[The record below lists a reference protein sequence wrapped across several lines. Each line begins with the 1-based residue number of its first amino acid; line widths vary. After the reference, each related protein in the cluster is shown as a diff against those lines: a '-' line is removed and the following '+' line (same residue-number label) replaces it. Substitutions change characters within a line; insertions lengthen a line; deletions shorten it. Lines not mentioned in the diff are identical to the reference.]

1 MLIQCYYFIGKS
13 YLLKCIANYAA
24 EHGYNVCVSAP
35 TGKLTSRYARDLELV
50 RYTCT
55 PYR

>member
-35 TGKLTSRYARDLELV
+35 TGKLTSHYARDLELV